1 MSHYKDCFLLGK
13 ITKTFGYRGEVII
26 FLDTDEPKK
35 YSSLESVL
43 VDIQGELTPFLVSK
57 ISLKTQNSAIVLFD
71 TINNIDEAS
80 SIVNC
85 NLFLPL
91 SLLPPLSGNKFYF
104 HEVIGF
110 SVFDKNFG
118 YIGNVD
124 YFYDN
129 PGQPIMSVVENKIET
144 LIPLIDKFI
153 VYVDRENRIINIDAP
168 DGLIELYR

>member
-35 YSSLESVL
+35 YSSLVSVL